1 VKGDSFEQ
9 RPVIGVTTQTQEA
22 VPNGL
27 PTCWI
32 MGQRYVEV
40 LTSFGAVPWLV
51 PLVADDEATLRAI
64 YERLDGI
71 FLPGGADMD
80 PASYGDEKDALCGR
94 TDIARDRTEVQLV
107 RWAAEDGKPVLAV
120 CRGEQV
126 LNVAAGGTLWQ
137 DLAAHREG
145 SIKHDY
151 FPVDGKYTR
160 ELLSH
165 PVHVA
170 AGTQL
175 GRLLGDEVVPVNSM
189 HHQGIRTLAPG
200 LVASAVAPDGVIEA
214 VEPANG
220 QFMIG
225 VQWHPENLVDSDPRM
240 RRLFAAFMDAA
251 AAYRETAS
259 AAAAAAAD
267 MDGARR

>member
-1 VKGDSFEQ
+1 MTD
-9 RPVIGVTTQTQEA
+9 RPIIGVTTQTQDA
-22 VPNGL
+22 IPNGL

-51 PLVADDEATLRAI
+51 PLLADDEATLRAI
-64 YERLDGI
+64 YERLDGV
-71 FLPGGADMD
+71 FLPGGADVD
-80 PASYGDEKDALCGR
+80 PATYGDEKHATCGR
-94 TDIARDRTEVQLV
+94 TDPARDRTEVTLA

-120 CRGEQV
+120 CRGEQI
-126 LNVAAGGTLWQ
+126 LNVAAGGTLYQ
-137 DLAAHREG
+137 DLAAHCDG

-160 ELLSH
+160 EHLSH
-165 PVHVA
+165 HVRVA
-170 AGTQL
+170 AGTRLGQL
-175 GRLLGDEVVPVNSM
+175 LEDDVVEVNSM
-189 HHQGIRTLAPG
+189 HHQGIKTLAPG

-225 VQWHPENLVDSDPRM
+225 VQWHPESLVDSDPRM
-240 RRLFAAFMDAA
+240 HRLFTAFTEAAVEW
-251 AAYRETAS
+251 RR
-259 AAAAAAAD
+259 
-267 MDGARR
+267 ARVGRQ

>member
-1 VKGDSFEQ
+1 MKMQD

-22 VPNGL
+22 IPNEL
-27 PTCWI
+27 PACWI

-51 PLVADDEATLRAI
+51 PLVANDEETLREI
-64 YERLDGI
+64 YDRLDGV
-71 FLPGGADMD
+71 FLPGGADVD
-80 PASYGDEKDALCGR
+80 PTSYGDERQPGCGR
-94 TDIARDRTEVQLV
+94 TDLARDRTEVLFA

-120 CRGEQV
+120 CRGEQI
-126 LNVAAGGTLWQ
+126 LNVAAGGTLYQ
-137 DLAAHREG
+137 DLASHREG

-160 ELLSH
+160 DYRSH
-165 PVHVA
+165 HVHVA
-170 AGTQL
+170 PGTRLAQL
-175 GRLLGDEVVPVNSM
+175 LEDTVVEVNSM

-200 LVASAVAPDGVIEA
+200 LVASAVAPDGVIEG

-220 QFMIG
+220 QFLIG

-240 RRLFAAFMDAA
+240 HRLFTAFVDEARAFRRL
-251 AAYRETAS
+251 TATL
-259 AAAAAAAD
+259 
-267 MDGARR
+267 